1 MGILDLCEKNRKP
14 VINFYSHGRLAQ
26 WLAQVLYTHKAGS
39 SNLSSPTIEF
49 HAVPSGAAFLSTAI
63 FLIKSSPFCKLV
75 RWYQL
80 GMWRIIKMQINI
92 KTMLLK
98 PTE

>member
-1 MGILDLCEKNRKP
+1 M
-14 VINFYSHGRLAQ
+14 INFYSHGRLAQ

-49 HAVPSGAAFLSTAI
+49 YAAPSGAVFSYRLL

>member
-1 MGILDLCEKNRKP
+1 M
-14 VINFYSHGRLAQ
+14 INFYSHGRLAQ

-49 HAVPSGAAFLSTAI
+49 HAAPSGAAFFLSTAI

-98 PTE
+98 TNRVRATYYEFVN